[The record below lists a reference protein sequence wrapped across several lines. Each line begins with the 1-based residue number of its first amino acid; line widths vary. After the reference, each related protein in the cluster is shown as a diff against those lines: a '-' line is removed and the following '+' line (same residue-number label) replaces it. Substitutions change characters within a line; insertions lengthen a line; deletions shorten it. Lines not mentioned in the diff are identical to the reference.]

1 VDIGV
6 VGDEAGDGGVPHGA
20 ALNAFVDATLSFDAE
35 AIAGAAA
42 ELEQAIGRTGLVDA
56 AAVAAMFQLN
66 TRAAD
71 AAGIP
76 VEAPTVSG
84 RSTIG
89 ARLGFAPRE
98 SGIAP

>member
-1 VDIGV
+1 MDIGV